1 MKSLCRLFFFATL
14 SMMLSSAI
22 HAAEEPAQ
30 PPMDP
35 ALMEKMK
42 ALNAPTE
49 AHQALEPWVGKWT
62 YAGKFWM
69 TPDAEPQDMTGTALH
84 TMIYGGRFL
93 KQEIEGPWMG
103 ETFQGVGFTGHDNI
117 KDEYVSIWIDSM
129 GTGIMTMTGQYDP
142 TTKTLSQSGTNSC
155 PLTGEKARPGRSDW
169 SVINNDNSIYSSYLL
184 GPDGKEFKAMEI
196 TYSRVQ

>member
-1 MKSLCRLFFFATL
+1 MFVTL
-14 SMMLSSAI
+14 LMISSSTLG
-22 HAAEEPAQ
+22 AAEEPAK

-35 ALMEKMK
+35 AFMEKMK
-42 ALNAPTE
+42 TLSAPRE
-49 AHQALEPWVGKWT
+49 AHKALEPWVGKWT

-69 TPDAEPQDMTGTALH
+69 TPEAEPQDMTGTALH

-103 ETFQGVGFTGHDNI
+103 ETFQGIGYTGHDNI
-117 KDEYVSIWIDSM
+117 KKEYVSVWIDSM

-142 TTKTLSQSGTNSC
+142 ATKTLSQSGTNSC
-155 PLTGEKARPGRSDW
+155 PMTGEKARPSRSDW
-169 SVINNDNSIYSSYLL
+169 TVIDENHSIYSSYLT

-196 TYSRVQ
+196 TYTRAL